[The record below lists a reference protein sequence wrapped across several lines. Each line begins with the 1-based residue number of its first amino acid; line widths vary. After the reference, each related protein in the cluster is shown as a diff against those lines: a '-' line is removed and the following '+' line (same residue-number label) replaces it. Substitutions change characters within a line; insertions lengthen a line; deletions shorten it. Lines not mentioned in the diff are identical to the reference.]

1 MRLTFKLSSDG
12 NSIEQLTDIGLVQDE
27 ALYDYGMELTD
38 EECRQVLRY
47 IVEHYKTTDNVPA
60 AMETILS
67 TLFPEK
73 YKAGQYG
80 NQ

>member
-47 IVEHYKTTDNVPA
+47 IVERYKTTDNVPA

-73 YKAGQYG
+73 YKAGKFSE
-80 NQ
+80 

>member
-60 AMETILS
+60 EMKTILS

-73 YKAGQYG
+73 YKNGKYG
-80 NQ
+80 D

>member
-12 NSIEQLTDIGLVQDE
+12 NSIDQLTDIGLVQDE

-38 EECRQVLRY
+38 EECRKVLRY

-73 YKAGQYG
+73 YKAGKFSE
-80 NQ
+80 

>member
-47 IVEHYKTTDNVPA
+47 IVDRYKTTDNVPA

-73 YKAGQYG
+73 YKAGKFG
-80 NQ
+80 E

>member
-1 MRLTFKLSSDG
+1 MRLTFKLSNDG
-12 NSIEQLTDIGLVQDE
+12 NAIEQLTDIGLVQDE
-27 ALYDYGMELTD
+27 ALYDYGMELTE

-60 AMETILS
+60 AMEAILS

-73 YKAGQYG
+73 YKAGKFSE
-80 NQ
+80 

>member
-38 EECRQVLRY
+38 EECRKVLRY

-60 AMETILS
+60 AMKTILS

-73 YKAGQYG
+73 YKAGKFSE
-80 NQ
+80 

>member
-12 NSIEQLTDIGLVQDE
+12 NSIEQLTDIGLIQDE
-27 ALYDYGMELTD
+27 ALYDYGMELTE
-38 EECRQVLRY
+38 EECRRVLRY
-47 IVEHYKTTDNVPA
+47 IVERYKTTDNVPA

-73 YKAGQYG
+73 YKAGKFG
-80 NQ
+80 E

>member
-47 IVEHYKTTDNVPA
+47 IVDRYKTTDNVPA

-73 YKAGQYG
+73 YKAGKYSE
-80 NQ
+80 